1 MIGKTPTEHQMSIF
15 EVALESFI
23 DMNHELVL
31 LSRQIDW
38 AEVESDFA
46 EYYCADNGRPS
57 VPIRT
62 MVGMMLLKNIYN
74 LSDEG
79 VVARWVENPYM
90 QYFTGEKV
98 FRKRPPMNP
107 IDMTKFRNRIGEDGT
122 EKILRISLMVN
133 AEEVTEKE
141 LEQVMIDSTV
151 QEKNITFPTDA
162 KLYRKII
169 ERVLKMSA
177 REHIRLRRSY
187 TREVKALKLKVR
199 FMNHPKRKKEGLKAV
214 RRLRTIAKAMVND
227 ISRKMS
233 DAQMSFYRKDIDL
246 YLRVI
251 RQERGDKDKVYSLH
265 EPEVEC
271 ISKGK
276 EHKKYDKSA
285 IVKTG
290 SGLIVGALAFHG
302 NPYDGHTLLAHLEQV
317 RRLTG
322 HTPKEAL
329 TDRGYRGKKR
339 VGGTEISIPSSGTPG
354 QSYYLKRKARKK
366 FCRRAGIEPVIGH
379 LKSDHRMIRNF
390 LKGTLG
396 DAINTMMAAAAFN
409 MRHWMNK
416 HALPSFVP
424 MLLTLVRGLCNVLY
438 ENETRYVCRC
448 STLAALAK

>member
-1 MIGKTPTEHQMSIF
+1 MSIF

-31 LSRQIDW
+31 LSKQIDW

-57 VPIRT
+57 IPIRT

-98 FRKRPPMNP
+98 FRKRPPMDP
-107 IDMTKFRNRIGEDGT
+107 IDMTKFRKRIGEGGA

-169 ERVLKMSA
+169 ERVQKMSE
-177 REHIRLRRSY
+177 REHIKLRRSY
-187 TREVKALKLKVR
+187 TREVKALKLKIR
-199 FMNHPKRKKEGLKAV
+199 FMNHPRRKKEGLKAV
-214 RRLRTIAKAMVND
+214 RRLRTIAKAVVND

-233 DAQMSFYRKDIDL
+233 DVQMSFYRKDIDL

-276 EHKKYDKSA
+276 EHKKYEFGNKSA

-302 NPYDGHTLLAHLEQV
+302 NPYDGHTLPAHLEQV

-329 TDRGYRGKKR
+329 ADRGYRGKKR
-339 VGGTEISIPSSGTPG
+339 VGVTEISIPSSGTPG
-354 QSYYLKRKARKK
+354 QSYYQKRKARKK

-379 LKSDHRMIRNF
+379 LKSDHRMIRNY

-416 HALPSFVP
+416 HAMPYFVSI
-424 MLLTLVRGLCNVLY
+424 LLTMVRRLRNMLY
-438 ENETRYVCRC
+438 ENETQHACWR
-448 STLAALAK
+448 SNLAAVAK